1 MKTSLLKS
9 NKFYIPLVVLLLA
22 VMFFME
28 FTSALQESQ
37 TIDEGSH
44 LSSGYTYITTGD
56 FRLNPEHPPLIK
68 EVSALPLLFLPIEAP
83 LDHISWTE
91 QNQWEFGRQFLY
103 NNTVDADLILLLGR
117 LPIMLLSLLLGM
129 FIYKWAA
136 RLWGQ
141 GTGLVALVLY
151 VFEPNILA
159 HSRYI
164 TTDLA
169 ATLFFF
175 LAIYCLDKYFHT
187 FSRKNLL
194 QFIVV
199 FAIAQF
205 VKFSAVILYAFFLI
219 FVVLKLLHK
228 KIPQLTFAH
237 VLKIL
242 LLVLFSSF
250 IAGTIVYGFSAT
262 VPITDSDVKWYYDEQ
277 LNVTNL
283 SDFENEEPL
292 IEKLRIITHPSTKS
306 GEIIY
311 YVAQN
316 IAIPSFQYLKGM
328 FTLFSHNYWGHMS
341 YLHGEYSNFG
351 FWNYFPTTFLIKTPL
366 SMIFLLAFGC
376 LLLLSR
382 LFKRNIAT
390 RFNKI
395 ATNFIPSK
403 KFRLKMRFRFL
414 LHRTT
419 SFYNE
424 IPFTYWLLIS
434 TPVFYFIWA
443 MTSKINIGHRHILI
457 IYPFLIMLA
466 AKVITFSC
474 GHKKTY
480 IRILVVVFMIWY
492 VLASILIYPNFISY
506 FNESIGGPKN
516 GAKFVTDSNIDWGQ
530 DIIKFKK
537 YLDDHNIDQYYF
549 TYFGSLWPSY
559 YGISHQPVPRVTNQE
574 QLEQLNRVV
583 AISVSALYSED
594 GTYSAL
600 QTVEPDVRIGYSIY
614 VYDFRKN

>member
-44 LSSGYTYITTGD
+44 LSSGYTYVTTRD

-205 VKFSAVILYAFFLI
+205 VKFS
-219 FVVLKLLHK
+219 
-228 KIPQLTFAH
+228 
-237 VLKIL
+237 
-242 LLVLFSSF
+242 
-250 IAGTIVYGFSAT
+250 
-262 VPITDSDVKWYYDEQ
+262 
-277 LNVTNL
+277 
-283 SDFENEEPL
+283 
-292 IEKLRIITHPSTKS
+292 
-306 GEIIY
+306 
-311 YVAQN
+311 
-316 IAIPSFQYLKGM
+316 
-328 FTLFSHNYWGHMS
+328 
-341 YLHGEYSNFG
+341 
-351 FWNYFPTTFLIKTPL
+351 
-366 SMIFLLAFGC
+366 
-376 LLLLSR
+376 
-382 LFKRNIAT
+382 
-390 RFNKI
+390 
-395 ATNFIPSK
+395 
-403 KFRLKMRFRFL
+403 
-414 LHRTT
+414 
-419 SFYNE
+419 
-424 IPFTYWLLIS
+424 
-434 TPVFYFIWA
+434 
-443 MTSKINIGHRHILI
+443 
-457 IYPFLIMLA
+457 
-466 AKVITFSC
+466 
-474 GHKKTY
+474 
-480 IRILVVVFMIWY
+480 
-492 VLASILIYPNFISY
+492 
-506 FNESIGGPKN
+506 
-516 GAKFVTDSNIDWGQ
+516 
-530 DIIKFKK
+530 
-537 YLDDHNIDQYYF
+537 
-549 TYFGSLWPSY
+549 
-559 YGISHQPVPRVTNQE
+559 
-574 QLEQLNRVV
+574 
-583 AISVSALYSED
+583 
-594 GTYSAL
+594 
-600 QTVEPDVRIGYSIY
+600 
-614 VYDFRKN
+614 